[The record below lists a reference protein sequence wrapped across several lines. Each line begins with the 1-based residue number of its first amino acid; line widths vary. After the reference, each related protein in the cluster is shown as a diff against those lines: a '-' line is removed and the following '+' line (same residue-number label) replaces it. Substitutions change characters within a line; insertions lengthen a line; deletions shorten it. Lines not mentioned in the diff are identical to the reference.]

1 MKITLQHNQQVIEAN
16 DSDSLFLQL
25 KANGF
30 NIKST
35 CGGCASCG
43 QCIVVITDGESH
55 LQQPTFDEKQ
65 LIGNV
70 FHITKERLSCQ
81 TYITGDITVDI
92 SAHLKT
98 DTKKKAVTMRR
109 TREEAEK
116 VVEDRKQA
124 SKEKRDAKPKRLGGG
139 KKAKAFTF
147 QDENEVEEET
157 ESKE

>member
-1 MKITLQHNQQVIEAN
+1 MKITLQHNNQVIEAN
-16 DSDSLFLQL
+16 DSDSLLAQL

-43 QCIVVITDGESH
+43 QCTVVIKEGESH
-55 LQQPTFDEKQ
+55 LQEPTFEEKQ

-70 FHITKERLSCQ
+70 FHITKERLACQ
-81 TYITGDITVDI
+81 TYLSGDVTIDI
-92 SAHLKT
+92 SAHLEAK
-98 DTKKKAVTMRR
+98 TKKKAVTVRR
-109 TREEAEK
+109 TREEADK

-124 SKEKRDAKPKRLGGG
+124 SKEKRDNAPKRLGGG

-147 QDENEVEEET
+147 IDDSEEAET
-157 ESKE
+157 E